1 MRNLVVVLCAAAV
14 SLAAAPTQGLSQR
27 GEQRI
32 VREVRHELNMLPYY
46 TVFDNLAYQ
55 VQGTTVVLVG
65 QVTRPTLK
73 SDAENAVK
81 GIEGVEKVDNRIEV
95 LPPSPMDDRIRLA
108 EFRAIYGSPQ
118 LNRYA
123 VEAVPSIHII
133 VKGGHVTL
141 EGVAANE
148 GDKNIANIQAKSV
161 PGVFSVTD
169 NLIVEGQGR

>member
-1 MRNLVVVLCAAAV
+1 MRNMVVVLCAAAA
-14 SLAAAPTQGLSQR
+14 SLVAAPTRGVSQR

-55 VQGTTVVLVG
+55 VQGTTVLLVG

-81 GIEGVEKVDNRIEV
+81 GIEGVERVDNRIEV

-123 VEAVPSIHII
+123 VQAVPSVHII
-133 VKGGHVTL
+133 VKNGHVTL
-141 EGVAANE
+141 EGVVANE
-148 GDKNIANIQAKSV
+148 GDKNVANIQAKSV

-169 NLIVEGQGR
+169 NLRVEGK